1 MAGRGKELKGSLK
14 EGTGKLLGNE
24 KLEAKGRAEKTAGR
38 TRRRVGGAA
47 KEVVGTA
54 KAGAGKLTRNKDL
67 ELEGRTERKAGLAD
81 ER

>member
-1 MAGRGKELKGSLK
+1 MAGKGKELKGGLK
-14 EGTGKLLGNE
+14 EGAGKLLGNE
-24 KLEAKGRAEKTAGR
+24 ELEAKGRAEKTAGR
-38 TRRRVGGAA
+38 TRRRAGGAA

-67 ELEGRTERKAGLAD
+67 ELEGKAQRETGLAD